1 MDRTTQHNVGAL
13 IIPMRFL
20 LIAAVAVCLLSLVAA
35 RVVGLPAQ
43 AAPVLR
49 GTAVPISPSPVP
61 SIAAISPEPSAT
73 RETVAASP
81 EPSASGA
88 ADEHSSGDLSIESA
102 SLLQSESLDEMPHR
116 VLDVETSVEA
126 ASEVTANSASEP
138 PSASEFS
145 VCADGM
151 VFVADVTVPDGT
163 AFSPDEG
170 FVKTW
175 RVRNTGTCDWASYRV
190 VFVEGD
196 SMGVLDGPLPDATAG
211 QEIDVSFDLITPDQ
225 PGDYRGIW
233 QVQSPDGAIL
243 GTLTCVITVD
253 GDGGPA
259 VGELSQEPILI
270 ATPAS
275 PWKAAEDRW
284 IDVDISRQ
292 LLTAYEG
299 RTPVRTTLVST
310 GLPATPTPVGQFRI
324 WVKFRYDDMAGADYY
339 IEDVPYVMYF
349 HGGYGLHG
357 VTWHGNFGHPM
368 SHGCVN
374 LPTEEAEWLFNWADV
389 GTLVNIHE

>member
-1 MDRTTQHNVGAL
+1 MDRTTQHNVGGL
-13 IIPMRFL
+13 IVPTRFL
-20 LIAAVAVCLLSLVAA
+20 LIAAMAVCLLALVATW
-35 RVVGLPAQ
+35 VVGLPAK
-43 AAPVLR
+43 AAPVRR
-49 GTAVPISPSPVP
+49 GTSVPISPSPVP

-81 EPSASGA
+81 EPSSPGA
-88 ADEHSSGDLSIESA
+88 ADEHSSGRLSIEPA
-102 SLLQSESLDEMPHR
+102 ALLQSEMLDEISHR
-116 VLDVETSVEA
+116 VLDAETSVEA
-126 ASEVTANSASEP
+126 VSNVAADPTSEP
-138 PSASEFS
+138 PSASELS
-145 VCADGM
+145 ACADAM

-163 AFSPDEG
+163 AFGPDEG
-170 FVKTW
+170 FIKTW
-175 RVRNTGTCDWASYRV
+175 RVRNAGTCDWAGYRV
-190 VFVEGD
+190 VFADGD
-196 SMGVLDGPLPDATAG
+196 SMGAVDRALPDTPAG
-211 QEIDVSFDLITPDQ
+211 QEVQVSIEMTSPER
-225 PGDYRGIW
+225 PGHYRGDW
-233 QVQSPDGAIL
+233 QVQSPDGANL
-243 GTLTCVITVD
+243 GMLTCVITVD

-259 VGELSQEPILI
+259 VGELPQEPALI

-284 IDVDISRQ
+284 IDVDLSRQ

-310 GLPATPTPVGQFRI
+310 GLPATPTPVGQYRI

-374 LPTEEAEWLFNWADV
+374 LPTSEAEWLFNWADV
-389 GTLVNIHE
+389 GTLVNIHA

>member
-20 LIAAVAVCLLSLVAA
+20 LIAAVAVCLLSLVATW
-35 RVVGLPAQ
+35 VVGLPAQ

-102 SLLQSESLDEMPHR
+102 SLLQSESLDEIPHR

-389 GTLVNIHE
+389 GVLVNIHE